1 MDQPRRVARILV
13 TTALAVVVAS
23 SGLAACSAGGAATNG
38 TGGSDGGTLTYAAAS
53 SPDSWDPHVSP
64 ATMAGLLLRPVF
76 DSLVE
81 QTPDGNFAPW
91 LASSWTVSG
100 DGRTYTFNLRKDVT
114 FSDGTRFDAQAVK
127 ENFDHIVA
135 PQTASKSAAAMM
147 GPYERTEVVSE
158 FVAAVH
164 LKAPYSSFLQA
175 VSTTYLGFHSPK
187 SLREHAGDLSSGGPF
202 VVSTGPFVFA
212 SVTPGQQAVFRR
224 RDDYAWAPAS
234 AKHTG
239 KAHLGQFTVKFLT
252 ESATR
257 VGALTSGQ
265 VDVADEIPSVRLAP
279 LRAQNG
285 VELVRT
291 GTPGA
296 PYSYYLN
303 TERAPFN
310 DINARLAVRSAIDM
324 DAIVKGV
331 FQGEY
336 GRAFGPLTSSS
347 VAFDSSLNGNWSH
360 DKARAGQLLDQLGY
374 TGRDADGYRTKD
386 GKRFSIQMPYVQTFV
401 SAEHH
406 TLDVAV
412 QDALKQVGVE
422 LALVPLDSASSQG
435 RTRGGDYDVFAFSW
449 GGADPGLLYSLFH
462 SSKQFATG
470 GANGARVRD
479 PKLDELLDSA
489 RAETDQAKRAG
500 IYHQIQKRVTE
511 QAYAVPAYESVRDTA
526 ARNRVHD
533 LTFDVRGWPDFYD
546 VRVDGL

>member
-1 MDQPRRVARILV
+1 MDQLRRVARTPV
-13 TTALAVVVAS
+13 TAALSVVVAV
-23 SGLAACSAGGAATNG
+23 SGLAACTSGGAATTETG
-38 TGGSDGGTLTYAAAS
+38 TRDGGTLTYAAAS

-64 ATMAGLLLRPVF
+64 ASMTGLLLRPVF

-81 QTPDGNFAPW
+81 QTPDGDFAPW
-91 LASSWTVSG
+91 LATSWRVS
-100 DGRTYTFNLRKDVT
+100 DEGRTYTFELRQDVT
-114 FSDGTRFDAQAVK
+114 FSDGVRFDAQAVK

-135 PQTASKSAAAMM
+135 PETASKSAAALM
-147 GPYERTEVVSE
+147 GPYERTEVLSE

-187 SLREHAGDLSSGGPF
+187 SLREHAGDLSSGGSF
-202 VVSTGPFVFA
+202 VVSTGPFVFT

-224 RDDYAWAPAS
+224 RDDYAWGPAS
-234 AKHTG
+234 AGHTG
-239 KAHLGQFTVKFLT
+239 PAHLAQVTVKFLT

-265 VDVADEIPSVRLAP
+265 VDVADEIPSVRLES
-279 LRAQNG
+279 LRGQNG
-285 VELVRT
+285 LDVVRT
-291 GTPGA
+291 GRPGV

-310 DINARLAVRSAIDM
+310 DINARRAVRSAIDM

-336 GRAFGPLTSSS
+336 KRAFAPLTSS
-347 VAFDSSLNGNWSH
+347 VASDKTLDGSWSY
-360 DKARAGQLLDQLGY
+360 DKAEAEQLLDQLGY

-406 TLDVAV
+406 TFDVAV
-412 QDALKQVGVE
+412 QDALKQVGIE
-422 LALVPLDSASSQG
+422 LVLVPLDSASSQG
-435 RTRGGDYDVFAFSW
+435 RTRSGDYDVFAFSW
-449 GGADPGLLYSLFH
+449 DGADPGVLYTLFH

-470 GANGARVRD
+470 GANGARVHD
-479 PKLDELLDSA
+479 AQLDALLEAA
-489 RAETDQAKRAG
+489 RAETDQTKRVA

-511 QAYAVPAYESVRDTA
+511 QAYSVPAYVSVRDTGT
-526 ARNRVHD
+526 RGRVHN

-546 VRVDGL
+546 VRVDGP